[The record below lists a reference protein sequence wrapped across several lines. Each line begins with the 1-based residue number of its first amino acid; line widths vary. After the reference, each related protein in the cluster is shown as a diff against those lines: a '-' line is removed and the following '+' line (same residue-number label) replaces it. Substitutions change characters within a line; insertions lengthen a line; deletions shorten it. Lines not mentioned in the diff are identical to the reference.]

1 MTKPKIFISFDYD
14 NDRHYKNLLI
24 AWDKNDL
31 FDFSFYDGS
40 VTVPVDSTHAGPIRR
55 VISQRIVACPRFLCI
70 VGKQTYKS
78 GWVSWE
84 INKAVELKRKLIA
97 VKIDRSNTSPA
108 NLLNVGATWALSFT
122 FDSIKSAVAES

>member
-1 MTKPKIFISFDYD
+1 MNPVSDD
-14 NDRHYKNLLI
+14 P
-24 AWDKNDL
+24 
-31 FDFSFYDGS
+31 G
-40 VTVPVDSTHAGPIRR
+40 TVH
-55 VISQRIVACPRFLCI
+55 
-70 VGKQTYKS
+70 YKS